1 MNKIAY
7 PNIQMSTISQTPYDL
22 TKWISTFNK
31 IYVTAGQG
39 NDWNSSL
46 KSHIENWDPVEK
58 LDFLQWI
65 KFYNNGG
72 HQAYKVAQLN
82 SSFPINELKAK
93 LPPTLVPDETN
104 RKLDSENK
112 MKAIIS
118 RLNSAE
124 RLATSDPVLQK
135 ELDKKL
141 DNGFRV
147 WLEELQKVKRMI
159 QILPTKNADLMED
172 LIVRHGLKLI
182 RAGYSAVGREIIK
195 VAQQAPVVTPPAPPG
210 PIPGVVPQPTDP
222 NAAQPQPDGTGEEAI
237 EEFIKGLN
245 FDVADIRDMDEDPVS
260 DLTVVAQEVP
270 LPQTVQPVPTD
281 GQVQPTPAVEEDLV
295 VEQPTEQAV
304 EQPVD
309 NEFADTKVH
318 EKTDTLLEHALSQ
331 VTVNDVINRIENLVN
346 LFRTR
351 EIPRQLAIIDIMM
364 DQLNLS
370 AFFPSLAEA
379 SSKTLDANQYALTRI
394 EDILA
399 KLKGTIKVPKED
411 EIDLLGNEN
420 RSSGESTVPIDPSAL
435 AESLKADELAEKQ
448 RKDQRKQ
455 QENNKLDQAVSPPQI
470 TDLNPEAPAPQI
482 NPKNQ
487 QPKV

>member
-31 IYVTAGQG
+31 IYSTASQN
-39 NDWNSSL
+39 NDWNLSL
-46 KSHIENWDPVEK
+46 KAHIDNWDPVEK

-93 LPPTLVPDETN
+93 LPPTLLPEESN
-104 RKLDSENK
+104 KKLESENK

-182 RAGYSAVGREIIK
+182 RAGYSAVGRELIK
-195 VAQQAPVVTPPAPPG
+195 VAQQAPAVTPPSPPG
-210 PIPGVVPQPTDP
+210 PIPGVTPQPTDP

-245 FDVADIRDMDEDPVS
+245 FDVADIQDMDEDPVS

-270 LPQTVQPVPTD
+270 LPQPDPAAVPVVDQTVE
-281 GQVQPTPAVEEDLV
+281 PAPVEEDLV
-295 VEQPTEQAV
+295 VEQPEAEV
-304 EQPVD
+304 PPES
-309 NEFADTKVH
+309 EFADTQVH
-318 EKTDTLLEHALSQ
+318 QKTDLLLEHALSQ

-411 EIDLLGNEN
+411 EIDLFGNEN
-420 RSSGESTVPIDPSAL
+420 RSSGESTVPIDPNAL
-435 AESLKADELAEKQ
+435 AESLKADEVAEKQ

-455 QENNKLDQAVSPPQI
+455 QENNKLDQAVAPPQI
-470 TDLNPEAPAPQI
+470 TDLNPPAEVPPQAL
-482 NPKNQ
+482 PQ